1 MSLFDDNRVMYDP
14 LASRLRPSGLEEF
27 VGQKNLVGEG
37 KVLRRLIDQDMVSS
51 MTSRRGKDYS
61 CQDNSQE
68 HKG

>member
-37 KVLRRLIDQDMVSS
+37 KVPAA
-51 MTSRRGKDYS
+51 
-61 CQDNSQE
+61 
-68 HKG
+68 